1 MLVDYQKHW
10 ANIYQ
15 TKALDNVS
23 WYQTRPD
30 VSLNLIQQTGIGLDE
45 AIIDVGAGAS
55 TLVDYL
61 VEAGYQ
67 NITLLDISADALAIT
82 RARLGAAGERIH
94 WLTGDITAVELP
106 REGYAVWH
114 DRAVFHFLTDPSLQQ
129 RYVEQV
135 RRALKPGG
143 QVVIAT
149 FAPTSALVR
158 VDLPVLGRPMK
169 HTKPERNSLMPR
181 PSSLPFSP
189 ERGVGAYRLLSRRR
203 PGAAAG

>member
-149 FAPTSALVR
+149 FAPDGPQQCSGLNVAQY
-158 VDLPVLGRPMK
+158 D
-169 HTKPERNSLMPR
+169 
-181 PSSLPFSP
+181 
-189 ERGVGAYRLLSRRR
+189 
-203 PGAAAG
+203 AAGLQRAFGAGFRLISSTGETHRTPWGSDQRFTYCHLQKQ